1 MRRASIMN
9 EGEAVVNEALHE
21 MQRFS
26 RGKDK
31 AIVNEALHGMQRF
44 SRGKD
49 KAKAFVKE
57 LCEGTLHEMQK
68 FSHKIR
74 IYL

>member
-1 MRRASIMN
+1 MN

-31 AIVNEALHGMQRF
+31 A
-44 SRGKD
+44 
-49 KAKAFVKE
+49 FVKE
-57 LCEGTLHEMQK
+57 HCMKLCMKCRGFHIK
-68 FSHKIR
+68 
-74 IYL
+74 

>member
-31 AIVNEALHGMQRF
+31 A
-44 SRGKD
+44 
-49 KAKAFVKE
+49 FVKE

>member
-31 AIVNEALHGMQRF
+31 AIVNEALHEMQRF

-49 KAKAFVKE
+49 KAFVKE